1 MVSFN
6 KVRILSRKSD
16 LAIIQAKEI
25 GNILQKKNTNLKIEY
40 ILKSTSGDK
49 DLNTPLSE
57 MPMEGVF
64 TNDLRNELI
73 NNNCDLI
80 IHSWKDLPLDVG
92 NQTEVAITLDRAD
105 PRDLFFIKK
114 NSVKK
119 INEDNSISIFSS
131 SPRRQYNLESF
142 VKNYLPFKIENIK
155 FEDIR
160 GNILTRFKKFLDENF
175 K

>member
-1 MVSFN
+1 M
-6 KVRILSRKSD
+6 KIRILSRKSD
-16 LAIIQAKEI
+16 LAVIQAYEFGKYLKFKFPEVEI
-25 GNILQKKNTNLKIEY
+25 DYLKR
-40 ILKSTSGDK
+40 STSGDNN
-49 DLNTPLSE
+49 LTTPLSE

-73 NNNCDLI
+73 KNNCDLI

-105 PRDLFFIKK
+105 ARDLFFIKK

-119 INEDNSISIFSS
+119 INEDSSISIFSS

-142 VKNYLPFKIENIK
+142 VKNYLRILIRK
-155 FEDIR
+155 FPMFLIFLIF
-160 GNILTRFKKFLDENF
+160 ILCM
-175 K
+175 